1 MKIYAVTVECALV
14 PYAVDTRILG
24 VFDSFDAAKKCEE
37 KAKKFF
43 RDNKIESYFYEESAS
58 SFWDNDDEGYEE
70 NGTFW
75 RGGGSDIEELY
86 EDLVHMHEITL
97 NQDYPITGIGGLG
110 LDGGLQIGPAYYE

>member
-43 RDNKIESYFYEESAS
+43 RDNKIESYFYEESTS
-58 SFWDNDDEGYEE
+58 SFWDSDDEGYEE

-75 RGGGSDIEELY
+75 RGSGSDIEELY
-86 EDLVHMHEITL
+86 DDLVHIHEITL
-97 NQDYPITGIGGLG
+97 NQDYPITGIDGLG

>member
-43 RDNKIESYFYEESAS
+43 RDNKIESYFYEESMS
-58 SFWDNDDEGYEE
+58 SFWDDEEDEE
-70 NGTFW
+70 NGTYW
-75 RGGGSDIEELY
+75 KGDGSDIEALY
-86 EDLVHMHEITL
+86 DDLVHIHEITL
-97 NQDYPITGIGGLG
+97 NQDYPITGTDGWS
-110 LDGGLQIGPAYYE
+110 LDGGLKIGPAYYE